1 MNDVFYTDTSFSVRD
16 ALVAALEQL
25 AGQGETGAVTADP
38 LCGLQVV
45 RAVGAGREP
54 GALRGFIQ
62 RPAQRGRALAGE
74 MPTRAVLV
82 RLVDGDVQPRGA
94 NASREF

>member
-38 LCGLQVV
+38 LCGLQVARIV
-45 RAVGAGREP
+45 HESAGGECF
-54 GALRGFIQ
+54 GSRGW
-62 RPAQRGRALAGE
+62 
-74 MPTRAVLV
+74 
-82 RLVDGDVQPRGA
+82 
-94 NASREF
+94 